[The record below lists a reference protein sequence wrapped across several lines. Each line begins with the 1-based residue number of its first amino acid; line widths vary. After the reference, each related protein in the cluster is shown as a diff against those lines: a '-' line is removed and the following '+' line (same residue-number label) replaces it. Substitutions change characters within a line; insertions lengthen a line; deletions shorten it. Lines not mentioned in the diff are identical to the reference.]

1 MMFGAGK
8 IIRAWPLFCF
18 FDYGPLLVLRKR
30 GLSPIFLFFSVT
42 VISEHRNIHNNDVS
56 FNGERAV
63 FKSVCK

>member
-1 MMFGAGK
+1 MMFRASK
-8 IIRAWPLFCF
+8 IIRAWPLFCL
-18 FDYGPLLVLRKR
+18 FDYGPLLVLRKC
-30 GLSPIFLFFSVT
+30 LSPIFLFFSVT